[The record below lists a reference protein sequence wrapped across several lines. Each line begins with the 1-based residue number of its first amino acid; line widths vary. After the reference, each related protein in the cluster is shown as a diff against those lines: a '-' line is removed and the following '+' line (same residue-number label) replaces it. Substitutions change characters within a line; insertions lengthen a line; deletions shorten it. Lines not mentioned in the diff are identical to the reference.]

1 MKILV
6 TAGGGLVGTWL
17 RKVSILDKKNQY
29 YFHSRVHGDL
39 TEFLNVEK
47 MISNCNPDI
56 IIHNAASLN
65 GALDSDSN
73 KVLNAKLN
81 LQIFS
86 NILNII
92 PKNQRIVCISSY
104 HVFNIEAP
112 FQNFNL
118 IENNQS
124 TVYSL
129 LKTEEMFLAKEYSN
143 IKFIL
148 YPHLFGIYDNYQ
160 DQRAHFIANSIK
172 RIYHAKQSN
181 LKNIDFF
188 GSPRQILQFATGEEA
203 ANFAVTIANNF
214 DQYND
219 KYLCAD
225 IGWAT
230 RVLTIF
236 EGICRILEYDGKIDL
251 PTKEATSKNMYF
263 QSRDLKFDVL
273 DPDFISN
280 LKTTINGFIN
290 G

>member
-6 TAGGGLVGTWL
+6 TAGSGLVGTWL

-29 YFHSRVHGDL
+29 YFHSREHGDL
-39 TEFLNVEK
+39 TEFSNVEK

-73 KVLNAKLN
+73 KVLNAKFN
-81 LQIFS
+81 IQIFS
-86 NILNII
+86 NILNMISN
-92 PKNQRIVCISSY
+92 NQRIVCISSY

-112 FQNFNL
+112 FENFNL
-118 IENNQS
+118 LNTNQS
-124 TVYSL
+124 SVYSR
-129 LKTEEMFLAKEYSN
+129 LKTEEMFLAKEYPN
-143 IKFIL
+143 VKFIL

-172 RIYHAKQSN
+172 RIYHAKQIG

-188 GSPRQILQFATGEEA
+188 GSPRQILQFATGEQA
-203 ANFAVTIANNF
+203 ANFVVTIANNF
-214 DQYND
+214 EQQYY
-219 KYLCAD
+219 KYICAD

-230 RVLTIF
+230 KVLTVF
-236 EGICRILEYDGKIDL
+236 EGICRILEYDGTIEL
-251 PTKEATSKNMYF
+251 PAKEITSKNMYF
-263 QSRDLKFDVL
+263 RHRDLKLDIL
-273 DPDFISN
+273 DPDFISS